1 MAACQVVCRLASA
14 PALCPSGIAAGGGV
28 GWFVF
33 FYSQRWLWGLPTAL
47 VEVLLLIYVLSHMG
61 IRQHLDAYR
70 HDLAHGDIQGAYHC
84 AERHLSVPEVA
95 LTEDAEHMN
104 EQVARSLL
112 LRWFEYFFLMVFWY
126 MVADVAGVL
135 LAWFSLQYARTSD
148 CDQQAWR
155 YLHWLEW
162 GPARLLGLTYGLAG
176 NFVHALPV
184 WQQHLWKLNTQSAD
198 VLFEVAHSALQ
209 HHGQPEPV
217 PLERQGEV
225 AAQQLDDWQQLQLA
239 FTVDLDGGH
248 CRRDDRRCAALVR
261 AFFLARAAFKHLLFR
276 PCRLTKRRHARRW
289 NHRVERAA
297 GAC

>member
-1 MAACQVVCRLASA
+1 VKFLIVFIALLAKNQLPLTARSTRSRTFAWWLQQWQRVRSFADWHRHLRYALVVLLPAAVLAG
-14 PALCPSGIAAGGGV
+14 L
-28 GWFVF
+28 F

-135 LAWFSLQYARTSD
+135 LAWFSLQYARASD

-184 WQQHLWKLNTQSAD
+184 WQRHLWKLNTQSAD
-198 VLFEVAHSALQ
+198 VLFEVAHSALK

-225 AAQQLDDWQQLQLA
+225 AAQQLDDWQQLHWRSLSIWMVVIA
-239 FTVDLDGGH
+239 VATIGG
-248 CRRDDRRCAALVR
+248 V
-261 AFFLARAAFKHLLFR
+261 LL
-276 PCRLTKRRHARRW
+276 
-289 NHRVERAA
+289 
-297 GAC
+297 